1 MASFR
6 CYDNSD
12 VIATLITTN
21 FHLYLIQLWWQFFQ
35 MFVYGVVVYAQKKLH
50 RYWPWKTVSSHF
62 HMLVRPMLWH
72 RMALVSVRLF
82 CKNLGN
88 LQESFGQMVYRPPLA
103 KNCPYAYENKA
114 SALLPRSSRSW
125 SCKSIAR
132 VIGCFWFFVNPLD
145 RLMPIIWDLS
155 GQLLSSGLG
164 RPSSLCGIPMIFKFN
179 LAWLLAFWECT
190 KILSLCLIISKIKQ

>member
-1 MASFR
+1 MASFG

-12 VIATLITTN
+12 VIATRIITN

-62 HMLVRPMLWH
+62 HMLVRPMLLH

-88 LQESFGQMVYRPPLA
+88 LQEFFGQMVYRPPWQ
-103 KNCPYAYENKA
+103 K
-114 SALLPRSSRSW
+114 
-125 SCKSIAR
+125 IAR
-132 VIGCFWFFVNPLD
+132 TPVLLEWKFWMWFWKDHETWIKL
-145 RLMPIIWDLS
+145 I
-155 GQLLSSGLG
+155 
-164 RPSSLCGIPMIFKFN
+164 LCIANMFPAKM
-179 LAWLLAFWECT
+179 AARRC
-190 KILSLCLIISKIKQ
+190 SQ